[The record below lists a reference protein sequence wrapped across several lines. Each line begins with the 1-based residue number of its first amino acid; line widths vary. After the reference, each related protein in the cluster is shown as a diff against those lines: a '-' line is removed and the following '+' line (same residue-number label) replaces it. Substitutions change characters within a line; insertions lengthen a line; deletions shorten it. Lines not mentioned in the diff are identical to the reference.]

1 MVTNGDPPPL
11 SDLHMLVLGRI
22 AYLASEDV
30 DDLADWLGLRQA
42 AVERLCADLEA
53 ARLLTRARGQ

>member
-1 MVTNGDPPPL
+1 MVTSWETPPL

-22 AYLASEDV
+22 AYLASEDI
-30 DDLADWLGLRQA
+30 DDLADWLGLPQV

-53 ARLLTRARGQ
+53 ARLLTQARGR